1 MNYFLTVMTTSSS
14 RSRNISSSH
23 NKPGLRRLGLR
34 HVGVVIVIVGSVPV
48 FHHLL

>member
-34 HVGVVIVIVGSVPV
+34 HVVGVVIVGSSVPV